1 MMLFVGSFHVIQG
14 LVALFNDEYYLVGKS
29 GLAVQVD
36 YTVWGWTHL
45 IAGILVMCT
54 GVGLLAG
61 QRWARVV
68 AVILVLVSMLL
79 NFGFMAAYP
88 FWSAI
93 VIALDVVVILAL
105 RFGRGGHFRQLVLGR
120 HATNALRLDADS
132 NDRPNDLRRSSS
144 SEPAVT
150 NTVFRKR
157 ATAA

>member
-1 MMLFVGSFHVIQG
+1 MSETRSTRAVSSTAPNQSSPSIQQTAWIGWIVFAAIMMLFVGSFHVIQG

-61 QRWARVV
+61 QLWARVV

-93 VIALDVVVILAL
+93 VIALDVVVIVAL
-105 RFGRGGHFRQLVLGR
+105 TVHGRELETL
-120 HATNALRLDADS
+120 
-132 NDRPNDLRRSSS
+132 
-144 SEPAVT
+144 
-150 NTVFRKR
+150 
-157 ATAA
+157 

>member
-1 MMLFVGSFHVIQG
+1 MSETRSTGAVGSTVPSQSSPSVQQTAWIGWIVFAAIMMLFVGSFHVLQG

-54 GVGLLAG
+54 AVGLLAG

-68 AVILVLVSMLL
+68 AVILVLVSMIL

-93 VIALDVVVILAL
+93 VLALDVVVILAL
-105 RFGRGGHFRQLVLGR
+105 TVHGRELETL
-120 HATNALRLDADS
+120 
-132 NDRPNDLRRSSS
+132 
-144 SEPAVT
+144 
-150 NTVFRKR
+150 
-157 ATAA
+157 

>member
-1 MMLFVGSFHVIQG
+1 MSETRSTGAVSSTAPNQSSPSIQQTAWIGWIVFAAIMMLFVGSFHVIQG

-105 RFGRGGHFRQLVLGR
+105 TVHGRELETL
-120 HATNALRLDADS
+120 
-132 NDRPNDLRRSSS
+132 
-144 SEPAVT
+144 
-150 NTVFRKR
+150 
-157 ATAA
+157 

>member
-1 MMLFVGSFHVIQG
+1 MSETRSTGAVSSTAPSQSSPSVQQTAWIGWIVFAAIMMLFVGSFHVIQG

-93 VIALDVVVILAL
+93 VIALDVVVIVAL
-105 RFGRGGHFRQLVLGR
+105 TVHGRELETL
-120 HATNALRLDADS
+120 
-132 NDRPNDLRRSSS
+132 
-144 SEPAVT
+144 
-150 NTVFRKR
+150 
-157 ATAA
+157 